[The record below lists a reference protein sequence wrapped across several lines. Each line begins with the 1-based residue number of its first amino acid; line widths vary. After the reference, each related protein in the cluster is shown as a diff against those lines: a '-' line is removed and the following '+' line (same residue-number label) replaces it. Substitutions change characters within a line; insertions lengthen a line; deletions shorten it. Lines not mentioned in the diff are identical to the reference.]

1 MCLRFGM
8 LYLGFNMPSINTS
21 IWKIC
26 ITSCIYIY
34 IYSLH
39 MTEIDSIEKHESPE
53 HQVNEIWFLKQTA
66 VLRFWLAIN
75 ISVFDFV
82 AIKPEQEVYITT
94 LSHLHFFIR

>member
-1 MCLRFGM
+1 
-8 LYLGFNMPSINTS
+8 
-21 IWKIC
+21 
-26 ITSCIYIY
+26 
-34 IYSLH
+34 

-94 LSHLHFFIR
+94 LSHLHFFIRLKKLLICTTKAESSIVV